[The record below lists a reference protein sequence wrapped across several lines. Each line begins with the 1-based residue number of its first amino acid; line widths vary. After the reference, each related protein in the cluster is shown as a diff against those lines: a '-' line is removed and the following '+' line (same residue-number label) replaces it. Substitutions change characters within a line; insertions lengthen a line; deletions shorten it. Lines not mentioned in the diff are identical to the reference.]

1 MEKNFDILDKVN
13 RRSGMTVP
21 DGFFDDFARRMQEK
35 IDAQPKTE
43 TKVLPPSAWQRV
55 RPYVYLA
62 AMFGGIWCMVKMF
75 NLFGVPST
83 NLSIDENPTLASAI
97 VNEAFVEEFAP
108 IESIDEYSMMQ
119 EIYDSGANPEEVFD
133 FVDSQQ

>member
-1 MEKNFDILDKVN
+1 MEKNSDLLDKIN
-13 RRSGMTVP
+13 HRSGMTVP
-21 DGFFDDFARRMQEK
+21 EGFFEDFARQMQAK
-35 IDAQPKTE
+35 IDEQPKPTAN
-43 TKVLPPSAWQRV
+43 VLQPSAWQRV

-62 AMFGGIWCMVKMF
+62 AMFGGIWCMVKLF

-83 NLSIDENPTLASAI
+83 NLNIDENPVLASAI
-97 VNEAFVEEFAP
+97 GNEAFVEEFIP

-119 EIYDSGANPEEVFD
+119 EIYDSGAQPEEIFE